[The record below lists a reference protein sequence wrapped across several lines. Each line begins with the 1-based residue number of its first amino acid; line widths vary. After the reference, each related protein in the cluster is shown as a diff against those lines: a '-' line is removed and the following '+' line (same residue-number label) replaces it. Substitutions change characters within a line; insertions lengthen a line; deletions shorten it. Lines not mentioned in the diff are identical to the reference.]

1 MLAFIEGLKMWELW
15 VLEIFCEN
23 LPRYS
28 QYAISVCDRLQNH
41 ITFLL
46 RSCHSE
52 IFLFGSGISCWNRL
66 PFPYYQTVSFT
77 NRP

>member
-1 MLAFIEGLKMWELW
+1 MLVFIEGLKKWELW

-41 ITFLL
+41 IT

-52 IFLFGSGISCWNRL
+52 IFLRLIHPVSDDQAAWGLVFFFYYRDIISR
-66 PFPYYQTVSFT
+66 
-77 NRP
+77 